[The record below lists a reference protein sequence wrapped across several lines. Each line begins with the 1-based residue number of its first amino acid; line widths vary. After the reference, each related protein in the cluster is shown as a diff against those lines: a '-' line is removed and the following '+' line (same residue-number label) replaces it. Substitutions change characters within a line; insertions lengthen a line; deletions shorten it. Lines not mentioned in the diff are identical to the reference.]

1 VPYTSH
7 TRRRYIDRAA
17 LFNKEEITMSRIAI
31 LLASSLAAGLASP
44 LVHSQ
49 QSSVQGGPGAGQ
61 IQQQKAGSKKLEG
74 SHKGTQASVQG
85 QSKGPQT
92 QQKIQKSATKAASPV
107 PPKGAVKASKTEKQ
121 DTANQDRPPDATGSG
136 SRVGGTTSLR

>member
-1 VPYTSH
+1 
-7 TRRRYIDRAA
+7 
-17 LFNKEEITMSRIAI
+17 MSRIAI
-31 LLASSLAAGLASP
+31 LLAISLAAGLASP
-44 LVHSQ
+44 IVHSQ

-61 IQQQKAGSKKLEG
+61 IQQQQKAGSKKPDG
-74 SHKGTQASVQG
+74 SHKGTQATVQG

-92 QQKIQKSATKAASPV
+92 QQKIQKSGTKAAAPV
-107 PPKGAVKASKTEKQ
+107 PPRGAVKANKTEKQ